1 MNSPLSQLGQRT
13 APPAISW
20 LMSLTLAHPQLIS
33 LAAGFTDNASLP
45 VDEARALLDEI
56 LSAPRTGQPAL
67 QYGST
72 AGDPLL
78 RELTAQRL
86 SALDAPVAAGV
97 PPAVELG
104 VPPGGKKATNAKTAR
119 KNDSHLKSASPL
131 PGGRMPPSTA
141 GGTLAATITPNRL
154 LITHGSQQLLYL
166 LTEALCDPG
175 DIVLVEDPTYFVY
188 LGIAQS
194 HGLRCRG
201 VRLLPDGI
209 DLAHLEQVLE
219 ELRHSGDLPRV
230 KLLYLVTYYQNPT
243 GYTTSYAKKAA
254 ALKLLRRYEKFA
266 GHPLYLLEDA
276 AYRELRFNGDDI
288 PSALTAPGGTDR
300 VLYAGTYSKPF
311 ATGIRVGFGVLPE
324 PVLTTATRIKGNH
337 DFGTANLLQQLLSRA
352 LATGAYE
359 RHLAE
364 LQRRYV
370 LKARVMTDAVRA
382 HFPADVEWREPAG
395 GLYVWA
401 RTPKRLRTGP
411 KSPFFQAALKQNV
424 LYVPGVLCYADDAV
438 RRKPDHEMRLSFG
451 GAGER
456 DITEGIKRLGT
467 VLDA

>member
-1 MNSPLSQLGQRT
+1 MKSPLSALGQRT

-20 LMSLTLAHPQLIS
+20 LMSLTLAHPKLIS

-45 VDEARALLDEI
+45 VSEARAVLDDI
-56 LSAPRTGQPAL
+56 LSTARTGQPAL

-78 RELTAQRL
+78 RELTAKRL
-86 SALDAPVAAGV
+86 TELDERAPARAGDLQS
-97 PPAVELG
+97 PPE
-104 VPPGGKKATNAKTAR
+104 PSAR
-119 KNDSHLKSASPL
+119 KN
-131 PGGRMPPSTA
+131 
-141 GGTLAATITPNRL
+141 AATASRRHRVQPLSPDRL

-201 VRLLPDGI
+201 VRLLPDGL
-209 DLAHLEQVLE
+209 DLVHLEQVLE
-219 ELRHSGDLPRV
+219 ELRRSGDLPRV

-243 GYTTSYAKKAA
+243 GYTTSHAKKAA

-276 AYRELRFNGDDI
+276 AYRELRFAGDDV
-288 PSALTAPGGTDR
+288 PSALVAPGGAER
-300 VLYAGTYSKPF
+300 VLYAGTFSKPF
-311 ATGIRVGFGVLPE
+311 ATGVRVGFGVLPE
-324 PVLTTATRIKGNH
+324 PVLTAATRIKGNH
-337 DFGTANLLQQLLSRA
+337 DFGTANLLQQLLARA

-364 LQRRYV
+364 LQRRYAH
-370 LKARVMTDAVRA
+370 KARVMTEAVRA
-382 HFPADVEWREPAG
+382 HFPANVEWREPEG

-401 RTPKRLRTGP
+401 RAPKRLHTGP
-411 KSPFFQAALKQNV
+411 KSRFFQTALKQNV
-424 LYVPGVLCYADDAV
+424 LYVPGALCYADDAA
-438 RRKPDHEMRLSFG
+438 RRKPDHEMRLSYG
-451 GAGER
+451 GASER
-456 DITEGIKRLGT
+456 DITEGIARLGKA
-467 VLDA
+467 LSQ

>member
-1 MNSPLSQLGQRT
+1 VKSARSQLGQRT

-20 LMSLTLAHPQLIS
+20 LMSLTLAHPKLIS

-56 LSAPRTGQPAL
+56 LSATRTGQPAL

-78 RELTAQRL
+78 RELTAKRL
-86 SALDAPVAAGV
+86 TELDAQATSPAPVAAGGT
-97 PPAVELG
+97 PATTL
-104 VPPGGKKATNAKTAR
+104 
-119 KNDSHLKSASPL
+119 SSA
-131 PGGRMPPSTA
+131 
-141 GGTLAATITPNRL
+141 RL

-166 LTEALCDPG
+166 LTETLCDPG

-201 VRLLPDGI
+201 VRLLPDGV

-219 ELRHSGDLPRV
+219 ELRRSGDLPRV

-243 GYTTSYAKKAA
+243 GYTTSHAKKAA

-276 AYRELRFNGDDI
+276 AYRELRFAGDDV
-288 PSALTAPGGTDR
+288 PSALIAPGGVER
-300 VLYAGTYSKPF
+300 VLYAGTFSKPF
-311 ATGIRVGFGVLPE
+311 ATGVRVGFGVLPE

-337 DFGTANLLQQLLSRA
+337 DFGTANLLQQLLTRA

-364 LQRRYV
+364 LQRRYAH
-370 LKARVMTDAVRA
+370 KAHVMTDAVRA
-382 HFPADVEWREPAG
+382 HFPSDVEWREPEG

-401 RTPKRLRTGP
+401 RAPKRLRTGP
-411 KSPFFQAALKQNV
+411 KSRFFQTALRRNV
-424 LYVPGVLCYADDAV
+424 FYVPGALCYADDSA
-438 RRKPDHEMRLSFG
+438 RRKPDHEMRLSYG
-451 GAGER
+451 GANER
-456 DITEGIKRLGT
+456 DLTEGIRRLGRA
-467 VLDA
+467 LAA